1 MNSINLLDNIYS
13 CFGMDKSTV
22 IELEI
27 ETVSEDGE
35 IFPITIKAIGNYE
48 LLRLTIQSIG
58 KDKPANI
65 TRFKKSSDDFFKIN
79 IAIYLI
85 DKESDKSKSFNIN
98 TDSVSDLIRILKE
111 IVRYSISNISISLQD
126 LNTHSNVYFEDIN
139 IIFDNTVFS
148 ELKPE
153 KIYIKMIDDDRTP
166 ILVTVLYHK
175 DEVANNDR

>member
-13 CFGMDKSTV
+13 CFGMDKSIV

-35 IFPITIKAIGNYE
+35 IFPVTIKATGNYE

-65 TRFKKSSDDFFKIN
+65 TKFKKSDDSFKIN

-85 DKESDKSKSFNIN
+85 DKEFDKSKPFNIN
-98 TDSVSDLIRILKE
+98 TDSVSDLIKKLKE

-126 LNTHSNVYFEDIN
+126 LNTHSNAYFEDIN
-139 IIFDNTVFS
+139 IIFDDTVFS

-166 ILVTVLYHK
+166 ILVTVLYRK
-175 DEVANNDR
+175 DEVTNNDC